1 MRRIAETR
9 DLVGFLQDR
18 RSGPAIARWAAMR
31 AIRPLATSAA
41 LLIAVAGCAPDG
53 GDETPSVDIEP
64 APLTGTFDVT
74 SQFQVPATV
83 AAPGPLGDTLRLVHG
98 LAVDPGTTLLDFAE
112 EAGVPA
118 LAELR
123 LVLPETLES
132 ELTGWMNDYLET
144 ATVGGVSPHERIAE
158 LDTLIR
164 SVLLSWELR
173 STLSLPVDA
182 AGTHAPVAIVF
193 EGPAGPV
200 VVPVDATAPV
210 TSGMGITATLAWPD
224 GPEGAAQATI
234 GDHAMGIPFGRYAL
248 AALEAVLLAQ
258 YGAEDLHA
266 FLAAAVACDGLAAS
280 VADRCVGPFCVG
292 HETELR
298 TVCEGGA
305 AEAAARLEAQV
316 LGLDFEAIRFQQ
328 GTASAPGVAPALLPE
343 VSTLQ
348 DGVWTATIDLGQGA
362 EAATA
367 TFVAVH

>member
-1 MRRIAETR
+1 
-9 DLVGFLQDR
+9 
-18 RSGPAIARWAAMR
+18 MR

-144 ATVGGVSPHERIAE
+144 ATVGGVSPHERIAQ

-173 STLSLPVDA
+173 STLSLPVDS

-266 FLAAAVACDGLAAS
+266 FLAAAVGMRRPRRQRGRPMRGPVLRRPRDRAAH
-280 VADRCVGPFCVG
+280 R
-292 HETELR
+292 LR
-298 TVCEGGA
+298 GRRRRGGGA
-305 AEAAARLEAQV
+305 PRGTGARPRLRGHP
-316 LGLDFEAIRFQQ
+316 L
-328 GTASAPGVAPALLPE
+328 PAGDRQRTRRCPCTLPE
-343 VSTLQ
+343 VSALQ